1 MKQKKFTLL
10 CLWGLFLLAGTG
22 AGYAQGADRA
32 REQRIY
38 EWFVSG
44 RGDSIHAAFS
54 PKLRAKLTPA
64 VFNDTF
70 RQTER
75 TFGKLKSQGGWQTES
90 AAGMTVH
97 YCELEFERYRLRL
110 LLAFDA
116 DGSLNTLR
124 LVPAPAPDAAS
135 AVPSADADAVK
146 LPEREV
152 TLGADGFKLPGTLT
166 LPRAAVAD
174 DARKVPCVVLVHGSG
189 PNDRD
194 ETLGPNKPFRDLAHG
209 LAARGIAV
217 IRYDKR
223 TKVYGAACVPEGR
236 VLDYDTEAVDDAL
249 AAVAFARSLPE
260 VAADSVYVLG
270 HSLGGTLAPRI
281 AERSDGLAGILL
293 LAGMARPMEDALVEQ
308 VAYLASLAG
317 DASAAEEQLAELK
330 RQVANVKLLGTPS
343 FDEQVPLPL
352 NLPRSYWEAANAYKP
367 VQVAARLS
375 LPICVLQGER
385 DYQVTMED
393 FACWRF
399 GLWRSKNAC
408 FKSYPKL
415 NHLLQ
420 EGTGKSTPFEYNRAF
435 TVPAYVLDDI
445 AAFLH
450 GVRILADR

>member
-1 MKQKKFTLL
+1 MKRNVFLPLCLFLLL
-10 CLWGLFLLAGTG
+10 CLAGTG
-22 AGYAQGADRA
+22 ACHAQGADRV

-38 EWFVSG
+38 EWFVAG
-44 RGDSIHAAFS
+44 KGDSIHAAFS

-64 VFNDTF
+64 VFDDTF
-70 RQTER
+70 RQTEQ
-75 TFGKLKSQGGWQTES
+75 TFGKLKSQGGWQTEC
-90 AAGMTVH
+90 ATGMTVH
-97 YCELEFERYRLRL
+97 HCELEFERYRLRL

-124 LVPAPAPDAAS
+124 LVPALAPEAVS
-135 AVPSADADAVK
+135 PVPSADADAVK
-146 LPEREV
+146 LPEREL

-166 LPRAAVAD
+166 LPRAAVA
-174 DARKVPCVVLVHGSG
+174 AGALKVPCVVLVHGSG

-209 LAARGIAV
+209 LAERGIAV

-249 AAVAFARSLPE
+249 TAVALARSLPE
-260 VAADSVYVLG
+260 VAADSIYVLG

-281 AERSDGLAGILL
+281 AERSDHLAGILL

-330 RQVANVKLLGTPS
+330 RQAANVKLLGTPS

-420 EGTGKSTPFEYNRAF
+420 EGTGKSTPFEYNRASA
-435 TVPAYVLDDI
+435 VPAYVLDDI

-450 GVRILADR
+450 GVRSLADH

>member
-75 TFGKLKSQGGWQTES
+75 TFGKLKSQGDWQTES

-97 YCELEFERYRLRL
+97 CCELEFERYRLRL

-135 AVPSADADAVK
+135 AVPSADAVK

-166 LPRAAVAD
+166 LPRAAVAAG
-174 DARKVPCVVLVHGSG
+174 ARKVPCVVLVHGSG

-209 LAARGIAV
+209 LAARGVAV

-260 VAADSVYVLG
+260 VAADSIYVLG

-281 AERSDGLAGILL
+281 AERSDRLAGILL

-343 FDEQVPLPL
+343 FDERVPLPL

-420 EGTGKSTPFEYNRAF
+420 EGTGKSTPFEYNHAS
-435 TVPAYVLDDI
+435 TLPAYVLDDI

-450 GVRILADR
+450 GVRSLADH